1 MRPKKSFSQNFLQDQ
16 AALSFI
22 AKRLQPG
29 ETALEIGGGTGRLTS
44 RLLARNPKMLYV
56 VELEDGAFERLS
68 ERFSGLLN
76 IKLLHGDFL
85 KLAPFPIDRI
95 FGNVPYGISSDI
107 LFRVRDWGFK
117 SAVLMFQKEF
127 AEKMAAKPGASNYG
141 RLSVTSQLSFNVK
154 LIKTVS
160 RNCFFP
166 VPKVDSAVVEI
177 EKTGFV
183 PTKAQDGMI
192 RRMFSLKNK
201 KIRNSL
207 GKSIDETEFANK
219 RPRELSIDEIRRIF
233 KLGL

>member
-29 ETALEIGGGTGRLTS
+29 ESALEIGGGTGRLTS
-44 RLLARNPKMLYV
+44 RLLAMHPKMLHV
-56 VELEDGAFERLS
+56 VELEDEAFERLS
-68 ERFSGLLN
+68 ERFSGLPN
-76 IKLLHGDFL
+76 VKLVHGDFL
-85 KLAPFPIDRI
+85 KLGPFPVDRV
-95 FGNVPYGISSDI
+95 FGNIPYGISSDI
-107 LFRVRDWGFK
+107 LFRVREWDFK

-154 LIKTVS
+154 LLKTVS

-166 VPKVDSAVVEI
+166 IPKVDSAVVEI
-177 EKTGFV
+177 EKTGFA
-183 PTKAQDGMI
+183 PTKAQDDMI
-192 RRMFSLKNK
+192 RKMFSLKNK

-207 GKSIDETEFANK
+207 GKSIDKTEFASK
-219 RPRELSIDEIRRIF
+219 RPRELSIEEIRRLF
-233 KLGL
+233 TLGL